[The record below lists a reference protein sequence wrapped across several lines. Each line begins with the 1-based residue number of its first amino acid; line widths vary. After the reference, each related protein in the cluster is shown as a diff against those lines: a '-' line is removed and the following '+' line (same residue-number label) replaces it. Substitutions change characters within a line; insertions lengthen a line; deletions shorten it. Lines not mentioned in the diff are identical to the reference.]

1 MQLTIRII
9 IINTRTNDT
18 YVSFATFFAFFS
30 RAHFHYVSRYFQS
43 LKTKNYFVFC
53 FSSVNLNVN
62 NVKSVCARN
71 FFFLFCLF
79 SFVFWFYDA
88 NIFGWFFFSR
98 CCYAPFDICI
108 RVNWSCS
115 LIGECN
121 ILNRNSSS
129 TLLFLLLNVHLEEIV
144 RFCFNLPRKRL
155 PLYFSNRYLALFTS
169 RKVFCNLIILQCHW
183 CDSRKWQFF
192 WYFSVYSVFIIYVTI
207 DAWSRWRKFSFTVFF

>member
-1 MQLTIRII
+1 MRSLGAHSNRHIIAMYETVLFSFSLDKFFSSLDYLLAWFVKYYMQLTIRII

-79 SFVFWFYDA
+79 SFVF
-88 NIFGWFFFSR
+88 
-98 CCYAPFDICI
+98 
-108 RVNWSCS
+108 
-115 LIGECN
+115 
-121 ILNRNSSS
+121 
-129 TLLFLLLNVHLEEIV
+129 
-144 RFCFNLPRKRL
+144 
-155 PLYFSNRYLALFTS
+155 
-169 RKVFCNLIILQCHW
+169 
-183 CDSRKWQFF
+183 
-192 WYFSVYSVFIIYVTI
+192 
-207 DAWSRWRKFSFTVFF
+207 